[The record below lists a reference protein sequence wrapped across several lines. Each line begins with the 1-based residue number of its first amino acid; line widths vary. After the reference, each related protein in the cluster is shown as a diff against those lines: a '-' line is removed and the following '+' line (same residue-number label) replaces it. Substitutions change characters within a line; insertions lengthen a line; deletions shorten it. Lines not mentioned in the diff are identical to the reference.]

1 MCVVVWQ
8 TEAIESCC
16 NFSTSGGFVNN
27 SVTANLAPLRFCEY
41 FAYKYFIIIGKCLQ
55 LLQLYLFQIG
65 FGEVVVSSS
74 SDSSGTNKL
83 CKSSADDCGSGTSSE
98 GNVSSLGL
106 KNLFFITFMIFLV
119 P

>member
-1 MCVVVWQ
+1 MSP
-8 TEAIESCC
+8 TIAIIS
-16 NFSTSGGFVNN
+16 FSKLV
-27 SVTANLAPLRFCEY
+27 L
-41 FAYKYFIIIGKCLQ
+41 
-55 LLQLYLFQIG
+55 
-65 FGEVVVSSS
+65 GEVVVSSS

-83 CKSSADDCGSGTSSE
+83 CKGSADDCGSGTSSE

>member
-1 MCVVVWQ
+1 MSP
-8 TEAIESCC
+8 TIAIIS
-16 NFSTSGGFVNN
+16 
-27 SVTANLAPLRFCEY
+27 
-41 FAYKYFIIIGKCLQ
+41 
-55 LLQLYLFQIG
+55 FQNW
-65 FGEVVVSSS
+65 FWEKWFVSSS

-83 CKSSADDCGSGTSSE
+83 CKGSADDCGSGTSSE